1 MSNVISRNVHRSP
14 PIQTPPA
21 LRARSC
27 GLRTHFATTI
37 HWQANVT
44 PDFIFISP
52 FLIRHT
58 NHLCLLHAL
67 IADPVVS
74 VLCLEHLRFIGSVLR
89 ENCDFHRWTS
99 WTSVNIEPS
108 MFYLR
113 TCFHGHNLSL
123 RTPDCHND
131 YDAVSPQTAIAR
143 QTVREATTGRLV
155 RPNTHR
161 DDHRFVRCVLSCI
174 ASDTAPLFLV
184 HLTPFTLVYT
194 PGWIAPSIKVQCYVI
209 PVVES
214 TSLWFPTHS
223 HFILDT

>member
-67 IADPVVS
+67 TADLVVS
-74 VLCLEHLRFIGSVLR
+74 VLSLEYLRLIGSVLR

-99 WTSVNIEPS
+99 WTYVNLETS
-108 MFYLR
+108 MFSCVRAFTVTLYHFEHHLAIMIMIQFQHKPLLR
-113 TCFHGHNLSL
+113 
-123 RTPDCHND
+123 
-131 YDAVSPQTAIAR
+131 I
-143 QTVREATTGRLV
+143 
-155 RPNTHR
+155 RP
-161 DDHRFVRCVLSCI
+161 FVKL
-174 ASDTAPLFLV
+174 
-184 HLTPFTLVYT
+184 
-194 PGWIAPSIKVQCYVI
+194 
-209 PVVES
+209 
-214 TSLWFPTHS
+214 
-223 HFILDT
+223 